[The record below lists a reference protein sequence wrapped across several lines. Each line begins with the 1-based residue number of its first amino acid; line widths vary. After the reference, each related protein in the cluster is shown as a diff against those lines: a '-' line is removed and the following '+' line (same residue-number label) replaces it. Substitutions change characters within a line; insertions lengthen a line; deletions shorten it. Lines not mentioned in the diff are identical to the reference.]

1 MSKKWILSIITMTIL
16 GMTLLMGCG
25 NRTNTISTD
34 LSALQT
40 DISTLTVSE
49 NVQVVGL
56 GEASHGVKEY
66 HQMKAEVFKA
76 LVTNNGC
83 RTFIIEGDFGGA
95 LKVDDYIHG
104 GEGTA
109 EDAVGEIGFAIYR
122 TQEMAD
128 LVDWMRS
135 YNESAPEGKDLHF
148 YGMDIQRY
156 DNNKEYL
163 FSLLDI
169 AAPDLSKKYKM
180 AFSQLTDETRL
191 TLSSDVLDKSKMDA
205 LGLLKEMDAAERDIV
220 GISGQTAFDF
230 ARESV
235 NTIYQ
240 YSEILLSNNAE
251 YNSLRDK
258 HMSDKV
264 NWFLQHGDG
273 SVLFISG
280 HNGHIGKTSV
290 SGYTCLGELLTKVI
304 GENYF
309 AIGTDAENTTFN
321 SQDNNGN
328 FSVMEVKNQN
338 ALNSQLDNMESN
350 FYYIDFLKVADN
362 ENWQGILKGQQKITT
377 LNVGISGWQKL
388 LKSFY
393 TTTIVPNDTFNG
405 MIVFKK
411 TSPTTLIK

>member
-1 MSKKWILSIITMTIL
+1 MNKKWILSIITMAIF

-76 LVTNNGC
+76 LVANNGC

-122 TQEMAD
+122 TQEMAN

-163 FSLLDI
+163 FSVLDI
-169 AAPDLSKKYKM
+169 ASPALSKKYKM

-191 TLSSDVLDKSKMDA
+191 TLSSDVLDKSKIDA

-220 GISGQTAFDF
+220 SISGETAFDF
-230 ARESV
+230 ARESA

-258 HMSDKV
+258 YMSDKV
-264 NWFLQHGDG
+264 NWFLQHGDD

-290 SGYTCLGELLTKVI
+290 SGYTCLGELLTKGI

-309 AIGTDAENTTFN
+309 AIGTDAENTAFN

-328 FSVMEVKNQN
+328 FSIMEVKNQN

-362 ENWQGILKGQQKITT
+362 ENWQGILKGQQKITA